1 MTAQNLNSI
10 LFATEQEAASQI
22 FDKVKAGLEGVEKQE
37 ANAEKYSA
45 LDKGA
50 ATYGVV
56 KKLRDNDMDIHENNP
71 VRVCNDCCLCS
82 LYTVCTVRVTL
93 VVQFM
98 YVTCSTLVRCN

>member
-1 MTAQNLNSI
+1 MTAQYLNGV
-10 LFATEQEAASQI
+10 LFATEQEAATQI

-71 VRVCNDCCLCS
+71 VRVLFVQFVPTSC
-82 LYTVCTVRVTL
+82 TVCMTL
-93 VVQFM
+93 VAYSSCTFHAR
-98 YVTCSTLVRCN
+98 TL